1 MELFFTPINVLQATI
16 AGFLIGALWFSP
28 FLFMKAWLKGEGVTK
43 DQMPKR
49 SIMYL
54 LQINAYSF
62 VAHGAMAAVLAL
74 LFDVLAVSSLSLAVV
89 LGLLLTFGFIVTT
102 KFIDMVYTL
111 QGKHFEV
118 RHQIKFLVQAGY
130 YLTTVTIMSVV
141 LFLVTYA

>member
-1 MELFFTPINVLQATI
+1 MELFFTPLHIFIATVS
-16 AGFLIGALWFSP
+16 GFLIGALWFSP
-28 FLFMKAWLKGEGVTK
+28 FLFMKAWRKGEGITK

-74 LFDVLAVSSLSLAVV
+74 LFDVLAVNSMGLALVF
-89 LGLLLTFGFIVTT
+89 GLLLTFGFVITT
-102 KFIDMVYTL
+102 KFIDMIYTP
-111 QGKHFEV
+111 QGKHFEM